1 MSQGPLCP
9 NLTKKGQAEVSQM
22 ANRNLSRV
30 ILLGGLSVNL
40 NHLIIGHFLAKNHL
54 CKHNVSLH
62 CIRQEIDPKGNNNIQ
77 ILSICLYTLDLEPK
91 SSRSLRTLLQC
102 DVLFTD
108 NRLNIQNISVLYSDF
123 LRKALLIEKLQSFSM
138 NDNWDRK

>member
-40 NHLIIGHFLAKNHL
+40 NHLKRY
-54 CKHNVSLH
+54 V
-62 CIRQEIDPKGNNNIQ
+62 Q
-77 ILSICLYTLDLEPK
+77 T
-91 SSRSLRTLLQC
+91 
-102 DVLFTD
+102 
-108 NRLNIQNISVLYSDF
+108 RLNPMFVSF
-123 LRKALLIEKLQSFSM
+123 LGCM
-138 NDNWDRK
+138 N

>member
-40 NHLIIGHFLAKNHL
+40 NHLIKETGKEEEL
-54 CKHNVSLH
+54 
-62 CIRQEIDPKGNNNIQ
+62 
-77 ILSICLYTLDLEPK
+77 
-91 SSRSLRTLLQC
+91 
-102 DVLFTD
+102 
-108 NRLNIQNISVLYSDF
+108 
-123 LRKALLIEKLQSFSM
+123 KL
-138 NDNWDRK
+138 

>member
-40 NHLIIGHFLAKNHL
+40 NHLIILHFN
-54 CKHNVSLH
+54 
-62 CIRQEIDPKGNNNIQ
+62 
-77 ILSICLYTLDLEPK
+77 
-91 SSRSLRTLLQC
+91 
-102 DVLFTD
+102 LFHS
-108 NRLNIQNISVLYSDF
+108 NL
-123 LRKALLIEKLQSFSM
+123 
-138 NDNWDRK
+138 

>member
-40 NHLIIGHFLAKNHL
+40 NHLKTNEQ
-54 CKHNVSLH
+54 HNAQISQVLKEVEALKEQS
-62 CIRQEIDPKGNNNIQ
+62 CIQPNAESD
-77 ILSICLYTLDLEPK
+77 EPGEKISRLK
-91 SSRSLRTLLQC
+91 SAAFNFMPEC
-102 DVLFTD
+102 
-108 NRLNIQNISVLYSDF
+108 
-123 LRKALLIEKLQSFSM
+123 
-138 NDNWDRK
+138 